1 MDIYKNN
8 NSIYLYTKEKAIF
21 VCEKPSFGVIDLM

>member
-8 NSIYLYTKEKAIF
+8 NVYLYTKEKAIF